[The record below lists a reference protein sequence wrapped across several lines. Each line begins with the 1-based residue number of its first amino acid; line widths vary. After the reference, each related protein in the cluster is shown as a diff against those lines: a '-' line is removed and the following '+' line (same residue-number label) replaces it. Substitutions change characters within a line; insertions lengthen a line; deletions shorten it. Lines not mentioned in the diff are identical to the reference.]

1 MSSGISIICEPEIDD
16 LEGYFQELAAVYEEL
31 SELLKNEGVDILPYL
46 FCPESDLSDE
56 EIQAAGY
63 TREEAKALKVNS
75 KDDFHDADEVYDD
88 MIQALD
94 IVRALDDDLFENG
107 KKDLLEELEELTEV
121 LEVAVEEKVQV
132 QLIRG

>member
-56 EIQAAGY
+56 EIKAAGY
-63 TREEAKALKVNS
+63 TREEAKALKVIS

>member
-1 MSSGISIICEPEIDD
+1 MSSGISIICEPEIDN

-56 EIQAAGY
+56 EIKAAGY
-63 TREEAKALKVNS
+63 TREEAKALKVIS

-94 IVRALDDDLFENG
+94 IVRASDDDLFENG

>member
-56 EIQAAGY
+56 EIKAAGY
-63 TREEAKALKVNS
+63 TREEAKALKVIS

-94 IVRALDDDLFENG
+94 IVRASDDDLFENG

>member
-16 LEGYFQELAAVYEEL
+16 LEGYFRELAAVYEEL

-56 EIQAAGY
+56 EIKAAGY
-63 TREEAKALKVNS
+63 TREEAKALKVIS

>member
-63 TREEAKALKVNS
+63 TREEAKALKVIS